1 MRNVIPMFALTGRP
15 TKKQLQTEIAEF
27 KKVGIGAV
35 MLYPRS
41 GCLVP
46 YMSEEWFELIGNAI
60 EVCEQAD
67 VKIWLYDEFNW
78 PSGGCGGAVQAQ
90 STENWA
96 KKIILTDDGL
106 QIIADKRFP
115 DLLSENAV
123 NTFIE
128 LTHEQYY
135 KRFKDK
141 FGTVIVGMFTD
152 EPCFCYQAERTEEI
166 VYYTGL
172 EADYNA
178 KTGRDFFEDV
188 TAYYRK
194 HPFEGFMH
202 TLFDLFAHRMKENYI
217 GKIADWCKE
226 HNILL
231 TGHLLADT
239 TVMQGTWDSGD
250 TLSVLERIDVPGID
264 DISTKMGRD
273 VFCAFAHI
281 DAVKR
286 KTGKQTMIE
295 LFALGPCDMSYNKK
309 RRSLYIAAA
318 YGIDTYFIAVA
329 QLTMTGNYH
338 KLRNYFNPESAMAP
352 DYEKTAVFCKEA
364 EYAACLANKE
374 SEPDVYIRYPR
385 ENMLAYL
392 DYGRKDAQKA
402 EENTLETLRAI
413 VNAQRTFAFTE
424 ADAEN
429 ALDIREDGVYYNN
442 EKIDL
447 QEFLSAMPKADVY
460 VTEKG
465 NLAENVFVKV
475 YKDGTFIICDLEER
489 KHNREVEIHAFGK
502 VYKRTFY
509 PMQTVLSKELKDET
523 VVPAKAEHE
532 STFENGVYRP
542 LLWGKQDFEATAD
555 TKVRFVVRNYPK
567 ALPFL
572 LDGVAIKAEL
582 PCDRIGHGADE
593 LYLMSEEMMLSKG
606 KHTLECLAE
615 KEERFYLPICVVFG
629 DFESEGDVLYPQNP
643 QKEKAYYYGKGKT
656 VTKLFVPEDVNEIRF
671 ETDTLYTKVYADGT
685 FLGAV
690 AEDFST
696 LTLPE
701 TVKGKET
708 EFVFEHT
715 TTMAPLFG
723 SINTDY
729 CNKMNETPM
738 WNIGCGVMATPRGL
752 GKIEFVK

>member
-1 MRNVIPMFALTGRP
+1 MRNVIPMFALTGKP
-15 TKKQLQTEIAEF
+15 TKEQIETEIAEF

-35 MLYPRS
+35 MIYPRS

-46 YMSEEWFELIGNAI
+46 YMSEEWFELIENAI
-60 EVCEQAD
+60 TVCEAAD
-67 VKIWLYDEFNW
+67 IKIWLYDEFNW
-78 PSGGCGGAVQAQ
+78 PSGGCGGKVMAESA
-90 STENWA
+90 ENWA

-106 QIIADKRFP
+106 QIVADKRFP
-115 DLLSENAV
+115 DLLSEHAV
-123 NTFIE
+123 NTFIQ
-128 LTHEQYY
+128 LTHDKYY
-135 KRFKDK
+135 ERFADK
-141 FGTVIVGMFTD
+141 FGKVIVGMFTD
-152 EPCFCYQAERTEEI
+152 EPCFCYQVERTEEI

-188 TAYYRK
+188 TAYYQK

-217 GKIADWCKE
+217 GKIADWCKV

-329 QLTMTGNYH
+329 QLSMTGNYH

-352 DYEKTAVFCKEA
+352 DYEKTALFCKEA
-364 EYAACLANKE
+364 EYAAELANKE
-374 SEPDVYIRYPR
+374 STPDVYIRYPR

-429 ALDIREDGVYYNN
+429 ALDIRKDGVYYNN

-489 KHNREVEIHAFGK
+489 TTNRKVEIHAFGK
-502 VYKRTFY
+502 VFEKVMY
-509 PMQTVLSKELKDET
+509 PMQTVLSKELYEAET
-523 VVPAKAEHE
+523 VETTPEFVMEFDK
-532 STFENGVYRP
+532 GVYRP
-542 LLWGKQDFEATAD
+542 LLWEPQTFTVKEPVKTRLA
-555 TKVRFVVRNYPK
+555 VRKYP
-567 ALPFL
+567 AQLPLL
-572 LDGVAIKAEL
+572 LDGQEIKAEL
-582 PCDRIGHGADE
+582 SCDLIGHGADA
-593 LYLMSEEMMLSKG
+593 LYAMTEEITLCKG
-606 KHTLECLAE
+606 THTLECPAE
-615 KEERFYLPICVVFG
+615 KEERFYLPICVLLG
-629 DFESEGDVLYPQNP
+629 DFESDGDVLNAKNP
-643 QKEKAYYYGKGKT
+643 HKNKAYFYGNAKT
-656 VTKLFVPEDVNEIRF
+656 QATLLVPESATKIGF
-671 ETDTLYTKVYADGT
+671 ETDTLYTKVYADGI
-685 FLGAV
+685 FLGAS
-690 AEDFST
+690 AEDFAVVC
-696 LTLPE
+696 LPE
-701 TVKGKET
+701 ALRGKEV
-708 EFVFEHT
+708 EFIFEQK

-723 SINTDY
+723 SINTSY
-729 CNKMNETPM
+729 CDKMNETPE
-738 WNIGCGVMATPRGL
+738 WNLGCGVTATPRGI
-752 GKIEFVK
+752 GKIEFIK

>member
-1 MRNVIPMFALTGRP
+1 MRNVIPMFALTGKP
-15 TKKQLQTEIAEF
+15 TKEQIETEIAEF

-35 MLYPRS
+35 MIYPRS

-46 YMSEEWFELIGNAI
+46 YMSEEWFELIENAI
-60 EVCEQAD
+60 TVCEAAD
-67 VKIWLYDEFNW
+67 IKIWLYDEFNW
-78 PSGGCGGAVQAQ
+78 PSGGCGGKVMAESA
-90 STENWA
+90 ENWA

-106 QIIADKRFP
+106 QIVSDKRFP

-123 NTFIE
+123 NTFIR

-135 KRFKDK
+135 KRFPDK
-141 FGTVIVGMFTD
+141 FGSVIVGMFTD
-152 EPCFCYQAERTEEI
+152 EPCFCYQVERTEEI

-188 TAYYRK
+188 TAYYQK

-217 GKIADWCKE
+217 GKIADWCKA

-250 TLSVLERIDVPGID
+250 TLSVLERIHMPGID
-264 DISTKMGRD
+264 DIITRMGDD
-273 VFCAFAHI
+273 VLVAFAHI

-286 KTGKQTMIE
+286 KTQKPTIIE
-295 LFALGPCDMSYNKK
+295 LFALGPCDMSYNRK
-309 RRSLYIAAA
+309 RRSLFMSAAH
-318 YGIDTYFIAVA
+318 GIDHYFIAVA
-329 QLTMTGNYH
+329 QLSMTGNYH

-352 DYEKTAVFCKEA
+352 DYEKTALFCKEA

-392 DYGRKDAQKA
+392 DYGRKDAQKT

-429 ALDIREDGVYYNN
+429 ALDIRKDGVYYNN

-447 QEFLSAMPKADVY
+447 QEFLSVMPKADVY

-489 KHNREVEIHAFGK
+489 TTTRKVEIHAFGK
-502 VYKRTFY
+502 VFEKVMY
-509 PMQTVLSKELKDET
+509 PMQTVLSKELYEAET
-523 VVPAKAEHE
+523 VEITPKFVMEFDK
-532 STFENGVYRP
+532 GVYRP
-542 LLWGKQDFEATAD
+542 LLWEPQTFTVKEPVKTRLA
-555 TKVRFVVRNYPK
+555 VRKYP
-567 ALPFL
+567 AQLPLL
-572 LDGVAIKAEL
+572 LDGQEIKAEL
-582 PCDRIGHGADE
+582 SCDLIGHGADA
-593 LYLMSEEMMLSKG
+593 LYAMTEEITLCAG
-606 KHTLECLAE
+606 VHTLECPAE
-615 KEERFYLPICVVFG
+615 KEERFYLPICILLG
-629 DFESEGDVLYPQNP
+629 DFESDGDVLNVKNP
-643 QKEKAYYYGKGKT
+643 CKNKAYFYGDAKT
-656 VTKLFVPEDVNEIRF
+656 QATLLVPESATKIGF
-671 ETDTLYTKVYADGT
+671 ETDTLYTKVYADGI
-685 FLGAV
+685 FLGAS
-690 AEDFST
+690 AEDFAVVC
-696 LTLPE
+696 LPE
-701 TVKGKET
+701 ALRGKEV
-708 EFVFEHT
+708 EFVFEQK

-723 SINTDY
+723 SINTSY
-729 CNKMNETPM
+729 CDKMNETPE
-738 WNIGCGVMATPRGL
+738 WNLGCGVTATQRGI
-752 GKIEFVK
+752 GKIEFIK

>member
-15 TKKQLQTEIAEF
+15 TRKELETEIQHF

-46 YMSEEWFELIGNAI
+46 YMSEEWFVLIENAI
-60 EVCEQAD
+60 DVCEQED

-78 PSGGCGGAVQAQ
+78 PSGGCGGKVQAE
-90 STENWA
+90 STQNWA
-96 KKIILTDDGL
+96 KKIILTEDSL
-106 QIIADKRFP
+106 QIVADKRFP
-115 DLLSENAV
+115 DLLSEHAV
-123 NTFIE
+123 NTFIR
-128 LTHEQYY
+128 LTHDKYY
-135 KRFKDK
+135 ERFGDK
-141 FGTVIVGMFTD
+141 FGKVIIGMFTD
-152 EPCFCYQAERTEEI
+152 EPCFCYQVERTEEI
-166 VYYTGL
+166 VYYSGL
-172 EADYNA
+172 EADYKA

-188 TAYYRK
+188 IAYYQK
-194 HPFEGFMH
+194 QPFEGFMH
-202 TLFDLFAHRMKENYI
+202 ALFDLFAHRMKENYI
-217 GKIADWCKE
+217 GKIADWCKA

-286 KTGKQTMIE
+286 KTGKPTMIE

-329 QLTMTGNYH
+329 QLSMTGNYH

-352 DYEKTAVFCKEA
+352 DYEKTAIFCKEA

-402 EENTLETLRAI
+402 EVNTLDTLRAI
-413 VNAQRTFAFTE
+413 VNAQRTFAFAE

-429 ALDIREDGVYYNN
+429 ALDIRKDGVYYNN

-447 QEFLSAMPKADVY
+447 QEFLSALPQPDVY

-465 NLAENVFVKV
+465 KLAENVFVKV

-489 KHNREVEIHAFGK
+489 THNREVEIHAFGD
-502 VYKRTFY
+502 VYKKTFY
-509 PMQTVLSKELKDET
+509 PMQTVLSKELIQW
-523 VVPAKAEHE
+523 E
-532 STFENGVYRP
+532 SMPVQADISMEFEKGVYRP
-542 LLWGKQDFEATAD
+542 LLWEKQTFEATD
-555 TKVRFVVRNYPK
+555 DVKLRFAVRNYPK
-567 ALPFL
+567 ALPVL
-572 LDGVAIKAEL
+572 LDGEAVKADFACNL
-582 PCDRIGHGADE
+582 IGHGADH
-593 LYLMSEEMMLSKG
+593 LYLMSEEIILSKG
-606 KHTLECLAE
+606 KHTLECPAL
-615 KEERFYLPICVVFG
+615 KEERFYLPICILFG
-629 DFESEGDVLYPQNP
+629 DFESDGDVLKSKNN
-643 QKEKAYYYGKGKT
+643 QKSKAYFYG
-656 VTKLFVPEDVNEIRF
+656 
-671 ETDTLYTKVYADGT
+671 
-685 FLGAV
+685 
-690 AEDFST
+690 
-696 LTLPE
+696 
-701 TVKGKET
+701 
-708 EFVFEHT
+708 
-715 TTMAPLFG
+715 
-723 SINTDY
+723 
-729 CNKMNETPM
+729 
-738 WNIGCGVMATPRGL
+738 
-752 GKIEFVK
+752 